1 MNARPA
7 KDHREHDAEGGT
19 SGDKLRQFEKSFC
32 RSSFSRCLAH
42 FLFHQTFRKVSQL
55 SSQRLSFLPVEINCW
70 SNSWVGLWRNYHI
83 HCYHD
88 EVWICHGA
96 MHMQWKCIKNWW
108 NTICKNREHSSGILD
123 RFPPLCKHSICLCTD
138 RWMVAGRQMY
148 GNPEL
153 WRSTIGPAH
162 QPDRGV
168 IVTARCLGPP
178 IPPHAS
184 ASASVPHLSVH
195 LGTQPQQA
203 KHILVVSMSQSSP
216 PHIFHL

>member
-1 MNARPA
+1 M
-7 KDHREHDAEGGT
+7 KREGFLNMSGKKVFAE
-19 SGDKLRQFEKSFC
+19 
-32 RSSFSRCLAH
+32 AH
-42 FLFHQTFRKVSQL
+42 SPVVSLLSLLMFHQTFRKVSQL

-108 NTICKNREHSSGILD
+108 NTICKNREHSSST
-123 RFPPLCKHSICLCTD
+123 LCKHSICLCQVPARIVEWWRAGKCMVIRSYEGARSD
-138 RWMVAGRQMY
+138 RRTSPTEEW
-148 GNPEL
+148 L
-153 WRSTIGPAH
+153 WLLGA
-162 QPDRGV
+162 
-168 IVTARCLGPP
+168 LGP
-178 IPPHAS
+178 
-184 ASASVPHLSVH
+184 LSHHMLV
-195 LGTQPQQA
+195 LVLVCLTYLYTLALNLSKA